1 VLEKTSTTITLT
13 WPRYYQSGPSNHADQ
28 TTYELQHCPPST
40 AVDPATGLPVPCVWA
55 NLKFTT
61 LTTFTHTG
69 LSEGLLYKYRVRAE
83 CLCKEAEWSDEECVE
98 LQAPALPPIPSCPR
112 RISGQCMDF
121 SFSWSSGA
129 SLYDTGRDLPN
140 NYIVE
145 IRAADGTWVEYDCD
159 IWGQQTSCP
168 LSTMKLMA
176 APYKLKNNAVVAA
189 RVTAE
194 NNAGRSLPA
203 YDSCVGDTI
212 RTKACKP

>member
-1 VLEKTSTTITLT
+1 
-13 WPRYYQSGPSNHADQ
+13 
-28 TTYELQHCPPST
+28 
-40 AVDPATGLPVPCVWA
+40 
-55 NLKFTT
+55 
-61 LTTFTHTG
+61 
-69 LSEGLLYKYRVRAE
+69 
-83 CLCKEAEWSDEECVE
+83 
-98 LQAPALPPIPSCPR
+98 
-112 RISGQCMDF
+112 MDF

-145 IRAADGTWVEYDCD
+145 IRAADGAWVEYDCD